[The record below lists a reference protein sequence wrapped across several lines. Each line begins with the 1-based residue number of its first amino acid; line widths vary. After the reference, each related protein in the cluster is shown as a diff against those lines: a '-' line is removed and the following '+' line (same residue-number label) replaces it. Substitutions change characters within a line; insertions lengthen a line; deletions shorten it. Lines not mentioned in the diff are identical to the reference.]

1 MQNDS
6 SALVQI
12 DPARTWER
20 FVLVCVNWTQRECD
34 MDQPASSEL
43 NLIPDFNLIPD
54 PETGLAL
61 LAKCPAAETAEQ
73 ALDRLFW
80 HSQFTYWRN
89 SLAGDRLAVAAAQ
102 MHCVLVKRL
111 PPTWL
116 CRAVHKL
123 CMPDAQKRA
132 CDDLRKHV
140 LRWQAV
146 ELVRGRHPNDP
157 RNFKTIVQGDAV
169 WEEAAKL
176 VAGTYAEADAYTVRK
191 SHALIRDAMIRRG
204 NVMEVTVQSYK
215 HAVETRDRPRRRKK
229 S

>member
-123 CMPDAQKRA
+123 CMPDAEKRA
-132 CDDLRKHV
+132 RADYVVDSSGSF
-140 LRWQAV
+140 A
-146 ELVRGRHPNDP
+146 D
-157 RNFKTIVQGDAV
+157 T
-169 WEEAAKL
+169 EAQVDRIL
-176 VAGTYAEADAYTVRK
+176 E
-191 SHALIRDAMIRRG
+191 SL
-204 NVMEVTVQSYK
+204 Q
-215 HAVETRDRPRRRKK
+215 DRPATALQEFWA
-229 S
+229 

>member
-1 MQNDS
+1 VDGE
-6 SALVQI
+6 
-12 DPARTWER
+12 TY
-20 FVLVCVNWTQRECD
+20 
-34 MDQPASSEL
+34 
-43 NLIPDFNLIPD
+43 LIPD

-89 SLAGDRLAVAAAQ
+89 SLAGDRLAVAVAQ
-102 MHCVLVKRL
+102 MHCVLAKRL

-123 CMPDAQKRA
+123 CMPDAEKRA

-157 RNFKTIVQGDAV
+157 RNFTRKVQGDAV

-176 VAGTYAEADAYTVRK
+176 VAGTDAEADTYTVRK
-191 SHALIRDAMIRRG
+191 SHALIRDASIRRG
-204 NVMEVTVQSYK
+204 NVLEVTVQSYRR
-215 HAVETRDRPRRRKK
+215 AVETRDRPRCRK
-229 S
+229 